1 MIQLY
6 MNMERTIELLITS
19 SKYQFKVPNDT
30 NQLLMSQTRREKS
43 RKGREREER
52 GGELTSEKSVNLKTY
67 MEDKHV
73 ALI

>member
-1 MIQLY
+1 
-6 MNMERTIELLITS
+6 MERTIELLITS